1 MRHLAIGDKVFSVNA
16 DTPLSS
22 LNRFSSGSW
31 SQVGLIGSAK
41 SEKVGRPLD
50 TINISAKWFRDTAF
64 NNVDELRQMIDQ
76 PQQMSDGQGRN
87 FGRWTIKSI
96 NEKRSYFVNNGKS
109 MVTNLDL
116 SLEEFRGES

>member
-1 MRHLAIGDKVFSVNA
+1 MRHIVIGDKVFSVGNE
-16 DTPLSS
+16 TPITSM
-22 LNRFSSGSW
+22 NRQSSGAW
-31 SQVGLIGSAK
+31 SEVGLIGSAR

-50 TINISAKWFRDTAF
+50 SISISAKWFRDTAF
-64 NNVDELRQMIDQ
+64 NNVDELRKMIDV

-96 NEKRSYFVNNGKS
+96 SEKRSYFVNNGKS

-116 SLEEFRGES
+116 NLQEYRGES

>member
-1 MRHLAIGDKVFSVNA
+1 MRHIVIGDKVFSVNEG
-16 DTPLSS
+16 TPLTTF
-22 LNRFSSGSW
+22 NRNSSGAW

-41 SEKVGRPLD
+41 SERVGRPLD
-50 TINISAKWFRDTAF
+50 AITISAKWFRDAAF
-64 NNVDELRQMIDQ
+64 NHVNELRKMIDV

-96 NEKRSYFVNNGKS
+96 SENRSYFVNDGKS

-116 SLEEFRGES
+116 TLEEFRGES